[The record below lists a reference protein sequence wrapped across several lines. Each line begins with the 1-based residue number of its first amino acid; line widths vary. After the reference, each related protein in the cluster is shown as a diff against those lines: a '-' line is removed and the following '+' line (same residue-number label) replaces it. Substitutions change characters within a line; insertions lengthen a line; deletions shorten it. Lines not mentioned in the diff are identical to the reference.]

1 MRYWKILMM
10 DFNQQIMRAFLVW
23 AFMMM
28 MGIAGLAQ
36 DEPQSLQDPK
46 VQERI
51 KALRVAY
58 ITEKLGLSAEQAEKF
73 WPVYR
78 EYAEKRNAIRD
89 EFRQASKGIDPKNIN
104 SEQQQRLLDLN
115 HKMKQQE
122 LDLEKDYSARLIRV
136 ISAQQLMNL
145 GKAERD
151 FNIMIREQIQQRR
164 MQQERREN
172 LRENQRLRQ
181 RNN

>member
-1 MRYWKILMM
+1 MRLL
-10 DFNQQIMRAFLVW
+10 LVF
-23 AFMMM
+23 ACII
-28 MGIAGLAQ
+28 GASLASRAQ
-36 DEPQSLQDPK
+36 DEIQGVQDPK

-58 ITEKLGLSAEQAEKF
+58 ITEKLGLNAEQAEKF

-78 EYAEKRNAIRD
+78 EYADRRNAIRD
-89 EFRQASKGIDPKNIN
+89 EFRQAARGIDPKTIT
-104 SEQQQRLLDLN
+104 SEEQQRLLDLN
-115 HKMKQQE
+115 HKMKQRE

-151 FNIMIREQIQQRR
+151 FNILIREQIQQRR
-164 MQQERREN
+164 MQQDRREN

>member
-1 MRYWKILMM
+1 MTLMKE
-10 DFNQQIMRAFLVW
+10 FNQLIMKLLLAFACIV
-23 AFMMM
+23 A
-28 MGIAGLAQ
+28 ASVASRAQ
-36 DEPQSLQDPK
+36 DEPQGMQDPK

-78 EYAEKRNAIRD
+78 EYADKQNAIRD
-89 EFRQASKGIDPKNIN
+89 EFRLAAKGIDPKNITH
-104 SEQQQRLLDLN
+104 EEQQRLLELK
-115 HKMKQQE
+115 HKIKQQE
-122 LDLEKDYSARLIRV
+122 LDLEKDYSTRLIRV

-151 FNIMIREQIQQRR
+151 FNILIREQIQQRR